1 MQIQKESIRAEKE
14 IKLKQMEIGS
24 KGVDDDLHR
33 VDVKVNFLP
42 EFVEGEEE
50 DFFAQFEKV
59 AKLRKWQKA
68 EWAMLVQIK
77 MKSKAREAYVC
88 LDIGEST
95 DYDVVKEA
103 VLRTAELDPEVY
115 RRKFRDIRKLPK
127 MTYLEMARQCSI
139 KFEKWLKSKG
149 NLYI

>member
-1 MQIQKESIRAEKE
+1 M
-14 IKLKQMEIGS
+14 
-24 KGVDDDLHR
+24 
-33 VDVKVNFLP
+33 NFLP

-77 MKSKAREAYVC
+77 LREAYAC

-95 DYDVVKEA
+95 DYDGERGSVEN
-103 VLRTAELDPEVY
+103 
-115 RRKFRDIRKLPK
+115 
-127 MTYLEMARQCSI
+127 S
-139 KFEKWLKSKG
+139 
-149 NLYI
+149 